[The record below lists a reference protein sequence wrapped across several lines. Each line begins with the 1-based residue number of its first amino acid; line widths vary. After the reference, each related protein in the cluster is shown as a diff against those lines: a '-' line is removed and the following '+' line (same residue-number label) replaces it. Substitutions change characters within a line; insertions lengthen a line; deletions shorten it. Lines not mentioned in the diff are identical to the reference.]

1 QLHCQYKL
9 TSSLIVRTGVWVR
22 GAGASYQ
29 FDVVGDHLGQLL
41 AVGNFYIFQFSGM
54 NSKVSE
60 LSIQASSAQTQ
71 GGGFDYT
78 NADRNIRV
86 EDIVVLGGIYC
97 TFNVAPVAGGST
109 YRIRGIKWDGGF
121 ANWVYGIIVGDGTHL
136 VTDVYVERCTVTAGT
151 GSITTW
157 ISCN

>member
-1 QLHCQYKL
+1 
-9 TSSLIVRTGVWVR
+9 
-22 GAGASYQ
+22 
-29 FDVVGDHLGQLL
+29 
-41 AVGNFYIFQFSGM
+41 SGM

-157 ISCN
+157 ISCNDATDTIVVDGFSAFNGMTGMEVAPNGANSVTGYKLHNVVMDTMTGHG